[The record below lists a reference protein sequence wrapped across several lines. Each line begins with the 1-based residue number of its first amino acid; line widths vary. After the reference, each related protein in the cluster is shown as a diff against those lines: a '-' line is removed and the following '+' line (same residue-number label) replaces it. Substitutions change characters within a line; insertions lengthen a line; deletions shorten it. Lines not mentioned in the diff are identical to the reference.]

1 MLAVLSTCNAKHLE
15 KLFFRNIMSDQQ
27 FCLKW
32 NNYAVSVTSV
42 FRELLAEEQMCD
54 VTLSTQVGNIVTT
67 VLLVYINTLRHNFC
81 FNLISPK
88 L

>member
-1 MLAVLSTCNAKHLE
+1 MQNILE

-54 VTLSTQVGNIVTT
+54 VTLSTQVGNIVT
-67 VLLVYINTLRHNFC
+67 L
-81 FNLISPK
+81 S
-88 L
+88 